1 MAPAVFLLSVLFT
14 LALSSPLLPEASI
27 QECSLV
33 RKPWRP
39 TLLASCSH
47 PQPEASRS
55 SMSEQ
60 ESPVPAPMA
69 ACDALSLSPIFYSRM
84 EKGGMGRA
92 FSWRVRY
99 PGCCVPG
106 SCHFRSD
113 VISLMAMFPSGVCSS
128 HQGQG
133 TKESF
138 SGSRVAKL
146 EGLELHSTRGL
157 PLPSAPMGGGAGRR
171 RGLLTFSRDW
181 PAGVRLQ

>member
-138 SGSRVAKL
+138 SGSRVASEVL
-146 EGLELHSTRGL
+146 AFLVMCLIY
-157 PLPSAPMGGGAGRR
+157 
-171 RGLLTFSRDW
+171 LLTLGLGSLNPIDFSDHVSSGGQV
-181 PAGVRLQ
+181 A